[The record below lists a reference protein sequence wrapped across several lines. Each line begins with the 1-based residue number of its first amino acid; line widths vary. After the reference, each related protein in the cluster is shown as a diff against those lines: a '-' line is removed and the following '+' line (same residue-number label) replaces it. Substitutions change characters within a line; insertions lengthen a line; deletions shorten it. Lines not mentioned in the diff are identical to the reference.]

1 MANTEV
7 FKIKNGLQAG
17 RYLNTQGTIT
27 SNTEG
32 WSLENA
38 YYTGDS
44 FALSSTTVNSSI
56 FFKPDGTKFYVGTS
70 SSDIRQYDLSTAWD
84 ISTASLTNTLNT
96 VGINGGVFFKPDG
109 TKIFTASTNRDTVT
123 QNTLST
129 AWDISTAGMTF
140 QFSVNNEES
149 NVTDL
154 YLKPDGTELFIV
166 GSGNNFVTR
175 YSLSTAW
182 DITTA
187 SFTTGDSLFVNS
199 QDTVMEGLFFKPD
212 GTYFYTVGENNQ
224 RAYEY
229 YLSTAW
235 DITTGYYTGKS
246 FDVSS
251 EETSPKG
258 FYFKSDGSKF
268 FLVGGGAD
276 SVLEYNV
283 DLVTQ
288 SLDLSTGSFFS
299 ITLSDAST
307 TTFAF
312 TNPPASSLSTAFTLE
327 VNGDGSTI
335 TWPNNLYWHNLTA
348 PDSPASSERYVYSF
362 ITTDGGTSYY
372 GKLAGS
378 DFS

>member
-17 RYLNTQGTIT
+17 RYLNTQGIIT

-38 YYTGDS
+38 YYTGNS
-44 FALSSTTVNSSI
+44 FALSSTTVNSGI
-56 FFKPDGTKFYVGTS
+56 FFKPDGTKFYVSTTS
-70 SSDIRQYDLSTAWD
+70 DGIDQYDLTTAWD
-84 ISTASLTNTLNT
+84 ISTASFSNSISSSSTFH
-96 VGINGGVFFKPDG
+96 GVFLKSDG
-109 TKIFTASTNRDTVT
+109 TRVYAAV
-123 QNTLST
+123 QNLDVVYQWNLST
-129 AWDISTAGMTF
+129 AWDLSTAGTATD
-140 QFSVNNEES
+140 FSVNNEETII
-149 NVTDL
+149 TDL
-154 YLKPDGTELFIV
+154 YLKSDGTELFIV
-166 GSGNNFVTR
+166 GGADNVTR

-187 SFTTGDSLFVNS
+187 SFTTGDQLSVIS
-199 QDTVMEGLFFKPD
+199 QDGNMDGLFFKPD
-212 GTYFYTVGENNQ
+212 GTYLYTVGRNND

-235 DITTGYYTGKS
+235 DITTAYYTGKS
-246 FDVSS
+246 FLVSS
-251 EETSPKG
+251 EEVAPRG

-268 FLVGGGAD
+268 FLVGSGAD
-276 SVLEYNV
+276 AVLEYSV

-288 SLDLSTGSFFS
+288 SLDLSAGSFFS

-312 TNPPASSLSTAFTLE
+312 TNPPTSGLSTAFTLE

-335 TWPNNLYWHNLTA
+335 TWPNNLYWHNGAA
-348 PDSPASSERYVYSF
+348 PDSPASGERYVYSF
-362 ITTDGGTSYY
+362 ITVDGGTSYY